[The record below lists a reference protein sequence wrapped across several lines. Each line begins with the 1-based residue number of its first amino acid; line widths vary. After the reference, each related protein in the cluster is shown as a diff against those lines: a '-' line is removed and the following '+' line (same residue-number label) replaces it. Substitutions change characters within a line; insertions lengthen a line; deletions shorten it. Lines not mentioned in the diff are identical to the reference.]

1 MKSIIKLT
9 KIQDKCHLPQGTSE
23 ETAEELALEQ
33 DAVTRVGSK
42 RQSRGKIWGGI
53 EAETVFFTTNLSKLC
68 DNVCTA
74 CK

>member
-42 RQSRGKIWGGI
+42 RQSRGKTWGGI
-53 EAETVFFTTNLSKLC
+53 EAETVFLYNKSLKIM
-68 DNVCTA
+68 
-74 CK
+74 